1 VMTENALTVAAEKN
15 WNTTILFLSLKVVEI
30 LREILSCCV
39 RVVIGRKAIR
49 LIEIPAR

>member
-39 RVVIGRKAIR
+39 RVAIEKR
-49 LIEIPAR
+49 ATGLNNYG